1 MFLRLAPVALAVGLC
16 TAPALAA
23 DSGVIGPGNHI
34 VNLGRRLEPYGRQ
47 VGVGNVPTGG
57 ALTPDGRFYWT
68 VSAGA
73 GANDVRIVDVRT
85 AKVIQTL
92 ALPGASGGV
101 AIARNGTAFVSGL
114 KDTANLGV
122 SRPDLPGGA
131 GDVVHVYRFSTS
143 SGIARET
150 RTIDVAPP
158 PSTPPPQDFPIPATK
173 PVGYPEHLAVSPDG
187 TTLLVPLGLADGAQV
202 VDVKTGKATYV
213 ATGRYPYGAAI
224 LPDGRRG
231 LVTNESPG
239 TVSVIDLR
247 RARKIKD
254 IRVGGALS
262 HPEAVIARGALA
274 FVTVTNLDRVAVI
287 DTRTLRVRRNLS
299 VRPAAG
305 VGAWPNAVAADGRR
319 LFVAEGGADRVAV
332 FATSGRFRVLGRIP
346 TARYPTDV
354 QTSHGKLLWLSAK
367 ALGSGPNPHGPSPFS
382 SSTLNQ
388 TDAQSQFLP
397 RITDGSVGI
406 GAVPS
411 TTKLRALTRQADA
424 QLKPANLPAHVPA
437 GTPVRAGG
445 PIKHV
450 FFIVKE
456 NRTYDQILGDVAGG
470 DGDANLTLFGR
481 ENTPNQHA
489 LVNRFPLLDHVYADS
504 EASQQG
510 HQWTAAGNI
519 SDFEEKNWNQI
530 TNLFGSYG
538 DRGRPLETGVLS
550 ISFPPKGYLFDQA
563 ARQHISYFNYGEV
576 YAGNFPLPY
585 QPVPIIANTMDVDR
599 TPAIASAALDKF
611 NHSDLGPQIGNGC
624 FPNAFYAGTT
634 DILTGKDIFDSSVPD
649 GAPAGSESRF
659 DCFKQHFEAQL
670 ASAAGV
676 PAFNYL
682 TLAQDHTSGLRAGAR
697 TPQAFVADNDLGV
710 GQVVDLISHSSIWS
724 SSAIF
729 VVEDDSQDGA
739 DHVDAHRIPAFV
751 VSPYAK
757 TGAVHDRY
765 DQLSVLRT
773 MELMLGMKP
782 LYVTDAL
789 ATPMYDAFTATPAN
803 IAPYDSQP
811 ETMSVLARNPS
822 GTRGA
827 RASAG
832 LPWGTLDAVPQHQ
845 LDNLLW
851 HAVKGWRS
859 APPPPGPHAGKG
871 ADADG

>member
-1 MFLRLAPVALAVGLC
+1 VSRRLVALAVAAC
-16 TAPALAA
+16 ACAAPALAT
-23 DSGVIGPGNHI
+23 DTGVIGPSTHI
-34 VNLGRRLEPYGRQ
+34 VNLGRKLEPYGRQ
-47 VGVGNVPTGG
+47 VTVGNVPTGG

-85 AKVIQTL
+85 AKVVQTL
-92 ALPGASGGV
+92 PLPGASGGV

-114 KDTANLGV
+114 KNTANLGV
-122 SRPDLPGGA
+122 SRPDLPGGG
-131 GDVVHVYRFSTS
+131 GDVVHVYSYAKT
-143 SGIARET
+143 SGIAKET
-150 RTIDVAPP
+150 RTISVAPP
-158 PSTPPPQDFPIPATK
+158 SGTAPPQDFPIPETK
-173 PVGYPEHLAVSPDG
+173 PLGYPEHLAVTPDG
-187 TTLLVPLGLADGAQV
+187 RTLLVPLGLADGAQI
-202 VDVKTGKATYV
+202 VDVRAGTARFV
-213 ATGRYPYGAAI
+213 ATGRYPYAAAI
-224 LPDGRRG
+224 LPGGRRG

-239 TVSVIDLR
+239 TVSVVDLR
-247 RARKIKD
+247 TARKIKD
-254 IRVGGALS
+254 IKVGGALS
-262 HPEAVIARGALA
+262 HPEAVIAHGALA
-274 FVTVTNLDRVAVI
+274 YVTVTNLDRVAVI
-287 DTRTLRVRRNLS
+287 DVKKLRVRRDLQ
-299 VRPAAG
+299 VKPGAG
-305 VGAWPNAVAADGRR
+305 AGAWPDALATDGRR
-319 LFVAEGGADRVAV
+319 LFVAEAGADRVAV
-332 FATSGRFRVLGRIP
+332 FATSGSFRQLGRIP

-354 QTSHGKLLWLSAK
+354 QTSHGKLIWLSAK
-367 ALGSGPNPHGPSPFS
+367 ALGTGPNPHGPSPFS

-388 TDAQSQFLP
+388 TDTQSQFLP
-397 RITDGSVGI
+397 RITDGSAGV

-411 TTKLRALTRQADA
+411 AKRLRSLTTQADA
-424 QLKPANLPAHVPA
+424 QLEPANLPARAPA
-437 GTPVRAGG
+437 GTVVRPNG

-456 NRTYDQILGDVAGG
+456 NRTYDQVLGDVAGG

-481 ENTPNQHA
+481 QNTPNQHA
-489 LVNRFPLLDHVYADS
+489 IVARFPLLDHVYADS

-510 HQWTAAGNI
+510 HQWTSAGNI

-530 TNLFGSYG
+530 TSGFGSYG

-563 ARQHISYFNYGEV
+563 ARQKISYFNYGEV

-585 QPVPIIANTMDVDR
+585 QPVPIIANTKDVDR
-599 TPAIASAALDKF
+599 TPALATAAMDKF
-611 NHSDLGPQIGNGC
+611 NHSDLGPQINNGC

-634 DILTGKDIFDSSVPD
+634 DILTGNEVFDSSVPN

-659 DCFKQHFEAQL
+659 DCFKSHFEAQL

-682 TLAQDHTSGLRAGAR
+682 TLAQDHTAGLKAGSR
-697 TPQAFVADNDLGV
+697 TPQAFVADNDAGV
-710 GQVVDLISHSSIWS
+710 GQVVDLISHSPIWS

-739 DHVDAHRIPAFV
+739 DHVDAHRIPAYV
-751 VSPYAK
+751 ASPYAK
-757 TGAVHDRY
+757 PGVVHDRY

-789 ATPMYDAFTATPAN
+789 ATPMYDAFATTAVNSVPFDAL
-803 IAPYDSQP
+803 P
-811 ETMSVLARNPS
+811 ETVDVLARNPS

-832 LPWGTLDAVPQHQ
+832 LPWGTLDAVPQHK

-851 HAVKGWRS
+851 RAVKGWRS
-859 APPPPGPHAGKG
+859 TPPPPGPNAVKG
-871 ADADG
+871 ADAGG